1 MTQHILV
8 PLDGTAVAARAVPY
22 AATLARATGASVLLL
37 HAVPAPPAR
46 RPLCPQPDAGPASA
60 MLEAQAA
67 LLRQQGVAVKTLVL
81 TGEPVR
87 WIVDV
92 ARVRGVMLIVMAR
105 RSRGLFGTIT
115 EAVLA
120 RTSAP
125 ILLVR
130 ADTAPD
136 GPERLLASPRLLAPL
151 DGSAA
156 AEEALAVAST
166 LASRLGG
173 ALVLLQATAPNASA
187 AADMMAPDGALA
199 PSAYLRDLV
208 VRGAAMG
215 TTVHFDVRPGEPA
228 AAIEASGGEH
238 DAALVVMTTHCQ
250 GGPHRYALGRIARTV
265 LHKSRL
271 PLLLIRPQ
279 TLGTPEHLTGV
290 WSEGAATMSGNAS
303 VSW

>member
-130 ADTAPD
+130 DDTAPD
-136 GPERLLASPRLLAPL
+136 GPERLLASPRLLVPL

-156 AEEALAVAST
+156 AEEALAVASS

-173 ALVLLQATAPNASA
+173 ALVLLQAAVPGADA
-187 AADMMAPDGALA
+187 AADVAPL
-199 PSAYLRDLV
+199 PTAYLRDLV
-208 VRGAAMG
+208 VRGAAMA
-215 TTVHFDVRPGEPA
+215 TAVHFDVRPGTPA
-228 AAIEASGGEH
+228 AAIEAGGREH
-238 DAALVVMTTHCQ
+238 DAALIVMTTHCQ
-250 GGPHRYALGRIARTV
+250 GGPHRYELGRVARAV
-265 LHKSRL
+265 LHTSRL
-271 PLLLIRPQ
+271 PLLLVRPR
-279 TLGTPEHLTGV
+279 TPVASGLLAAALSEVNTAAQGGV
-290 WSEGAATMSGNAS
+290 L
-303 VSW
+303 VP

>member
-60 MLEAQAA
+60 MLEEQAA

-130 ADTAPD
+130 DDTAPD
-136 GPERLLASPRLLAPL
+136 GPERLLASPRLLVPL

-173 ALVLLQATAPNASA
+173 ALVLLQAAVPGADA
-187 AADMMAPDGALA
+187 AADVAPL
-199 PSAYLRDLV
+199 PTAYLRDLV
-208 VRGAAMG
+208 VRGAAMA
-215 TTVHFDVRPGEPA
+215 TAVHFDVRPGTPA
-228 AAIEASGGEH
+228 AAIEAGGREH
-238 DAALVVMTTHCQ
+238 DAALIVMTTHCQ
-250 GGPHRYALGRIARTV
+250 GGPHRYELGRVVRAV
-265 LHKSRL
+265 LHTSRL
-271 PLLLIRPQ
+271 PLLLVRPR
-279 TLGTPEHLTGV
+279 TPVASGLLAAALSEVNTAAQGGV
-290 WSEGAATMSGNAS
+290 L
-303 VSW
+303 VP

>member
-130 ADTAPD
+130 DDTAPD
-136 GPERLLASPRLLAPL
+136 GPERLLASPRLLVPL

-156 AEEALAVAST
+156 AEEALA
-166 LASRLGG
+166 LANRLAGHLGG
-173 ALVLLQATAPNASA
+173 DLVLLQAAVPGADA
-187 AADMMAPDGALA
+187 AADVAPL
-199 PSAYLRDLV
+199 PTAYLRDLV
-208 VRGAAMG
+208 VRGAAMA
-215 TTVHFDVRPGEPA
+215 TAVHFDVRPGTPA
-228 AAIEASGGEH
+228 AAIEAGGREH
-238 DAALVVMTTHCQ
+238 DAALIVMTTHCQ
-250 GGPHRYALGRIARTV
+250 GGPHRYELGRVVRAV
-265 LHKSRL
+265 LHTSRL
-271 PLLLIRPQ
+271 PLLLVRPR
-279 TLGTPEHLTGV
+279 TPVASGLLAAALSEVNTAAQGGV
-290 WSEGAATMSGNAS
+290 L
-303 VSW
+303 VP

>member
-1 MTQHILV
+1 MTQTILV
-8 PLDGTAVAARAVPY
+8 PLDGTAVAARAIPY
-22 AATLARATGASVLLL
+22 AATIARATGASVLLL
-37 HAVPAPPAR
+37 HTVPAPAAR
-46 RPLCPQPDAGPASA
+46 RSPYHQISAEPASA
-60 MLEAQAA
+60 MLEAHAA
-67 LLRQQGVAVKTLVL
+67 ALRQQGVAVQTLVL
-81 TGEPVR
+81 TGEAVR

-92 ARVRGVMLIVMAR
+92 ARVRDVALIVMAR
-105 RSRGLFGTIT
+105 RSHGLFGTIT

-125 ILLVR
+125 ILLVSD
-130 ADTAPD
+130 DTTLD
-136 GPERLLASPRLLAPL
+136 GPERLLASPRLLVPL

-156 AEEALAVAST
+156 AEEALALASN

-173 ALVLLQATAPNASA
+173 ALVLLQATAPDA
-187 AADMMAPDGALA
+187 AATADLVAADGAPA

-228 AAIEASGGEH
+228 AAIEASGDEH
-238 DAALVVMTTHCQ
+238 DAALIVMTTHCQ
-250 GGPHRYALGRIARTV
+250 GGPHRYALGRVSRAV

-279 TLGTPEHLTGV
+279 TLGTPECLTGA
-290 WSEGAATMSGNAS
+290 WSGVAATMPGHAS
-303 VSW
+303 AGW

>member
-60 MLEAQAA
+60 MLEEQAA

-130 ADTAPD
+130 DDTAPD
-136 GPERLLASPRLLAPL
+136 GPERLLASPRLLVPL

-156 AEEALAVAST
+156 AEEALA
-166 LASRLGG
+166 LANRLAGHLGG
-173 ALVLLQATAPNASA
+173 DLVLLQAAVPGADA
-187 AADMMAPDGALA
+187 AADVAPL
-199 PSAYLRDLV
+199 PTAYLRDLV
-208 VRGAAMG
+208 VRGAAMA
-215 TTVHFDVRPGEPA
+215 TAVHFDVRPGTPA
-228 AAIEASGGEH
+228 AAIEAGGREH
-238 DAALVVMTTHCQ
+238 DAALIVMTTHCQ
-250 GGPHRYALGRIARTV
+250 GGPHRYELGRVVRAV
-265 LHKSRL
+265 LHTSRL
-271 PLLLIRPQ
+271 PLLLVRPR
-279 TLGTPEHLTGV
+279 TPVASGLLAAALSEVNTAAQGGV
-290 WSEGAATMSGNAS
+290 L
-303 VSW
+303 VP

>member
-130 ADTAPD
+130 DDTAPD
-136 GPERLLASPRLLAPL
+136 GPERLLASPRLLVPL

-173 ALVLLQATAPNASA
+173 ALVLLQAAVPGADA
-187 AADMMAPDGALA
+187 AADVAPL
-199 PSAYLRDLV
+199 PTAYLRDLV
-208 VRGAAMG
+208 VRGAAMA
-215 TTVHFDVRPGEPA
+215 TAVHFDVRPGTPA
-228 AAIEASGGEH
+228 AAIEAGGREH
-238 DAALVVMTTHCQ
+238 DAALIVMTTHCQ
-250 GGPHRYALGRIARTV
+250 GGPHRYELGRVVRAV
-265 LHKSRL
+265 LHTSRL
-271 PLLLIRPQ
+271 PLLLVRPR
-279 TLGTPEHLTGV
+279 TPVASGLLAAALSEVNTAAQGGV
-290 WSEGAATMSGNAS
+290 L
-303 VSW
+303 VP